1 VAPKIKTYDI
11 QSWLDVAVKEGAPG
25 DRLPTTKAL
34 MKRLRTGQKSIQAA
48 MGPYIDNGVLVS
60 RRGLGTIIAPANLGD
75 DARPLKKSGEGDV
88 LVLRRTSENAIAPN
102 LVRSLECHLQQEHFL
117 MLQVS
122 YANEDQALE
131 LLSPLGRFKSCLLQN
146 HFHKLSIDFL
156 AALNDRV
163 QHIVVD
169 GAYVSGVDVDSIS
182 TDWRRAMFD
191 AFKLLRDSGHERIA
205 LLTSAHSAQTLST
218 VRREFRQ
225 CSQLWGQVD
234 SCPVILLDAL
244 PGDYHS
250 DDIVVALEGFRT
262 SASCLEFSALVT
274 WGVVEGVQLDMA
286 LNNLDICG
294 DAR

>member
-1 VAPKIKTYDI
+1 
-11 QSWLDVAVKEGAPG
+11 
-25 DRLPTTKAL
+25 